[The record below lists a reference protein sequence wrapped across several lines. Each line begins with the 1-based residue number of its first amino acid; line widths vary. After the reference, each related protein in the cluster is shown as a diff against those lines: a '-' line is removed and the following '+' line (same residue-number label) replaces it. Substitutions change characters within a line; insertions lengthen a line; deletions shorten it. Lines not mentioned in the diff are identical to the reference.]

1 MAGGIGI
8 RKLTDNA
15 VKSFVSKAEVGKKL
29 ADGGGL
35 FLFITP
41 ARSATWRIKYRIAG
55 KEKLYSVGIYP
66 LISLAAA
73 RVELYELKSL
83 LLQNKDPMI
92 EKRVNKII
100 ATTNNDN
107 TFKSVS
113 EEWFA
118 FKKKEW
124 SDVHYRKSVLAFE
137 KNLYPLLANL
147 PIGNISPAI
156 AAKAIEDI
164 YVRGVLETAT
174 RVLQHLNSVFRY
186 AQAKGLCR
194 DNPAA
199 PVREVL
205 PRKKTV
211 NRMPALLDFVSLGS
225 VLREAEMAKIS
236 HSVRIAQKL
245 CAFTAARIGN
255 VITAEWHEFVLDEKQ
270 SVWVIPRAKMKVNSR
285 DIDHRIPLGPEMTKE
300 LLHWKQMTGG
310 NGFVFP
316 SPTGN
321 NHIGREGIEKLYRVT
336 LKLDGKHTPHGW
348 RSSFSTLARDKGFER
363 DVVELALDHAH
374 DNEVARAYDRGER
387 FEQRIELYQWW
398 DFQLSNAQKG
408 AKIIPMTGKEKSSH

>member
-1 MAGGIGI
+1 MAGGIGA
-8 RKLTDNA
+8 RKLTDSA

-73 RVELYELKSL
+73 RVELSELKSL

-137 KNLYPLLANL
+137 KNLYPLLAVL
-147 PIGNISPAI
+147 PIGTISPAI

-164 YVRGVLETAT
+164 YERGVLETAT

-211 NRMPALLDFVSLGS
+211 NRMPALLDFVSLGR
-225 VLREAEMAKIS
+225 VLREAEMARIS

-255 VITAEWHEFVLDEKQ
+255 VITAEWNEFVLDEKQ
-270 SVWVIPRAKMKVNSR
+270 PIWVIPRAKMKVNSR
-285 DIDHRIPLGPEMTKE
+285 DIDHRIPLGPEITDE

-316 SPTGN
+316 SPAGN
-321 NHIGREGIEKLYRVT
+321 KHIGREGIEKLYRVT
-336 LKLDGKHTPHGW
+336 LGLDGKHTPHGW
-348 RSSFSTLARDKGFER
+348 RSAFSTLARDKGFER

-398 DFQLSNAQKG
+398 GFQLSSAQKG
-408 AKIIPMTGKEKSSH
+408 AKIIPITEKAR